1 MSIVEFNAATHD
13 LQTVSMHYYEQDRF
27 QDGFD
32 PDECSLVQPKICADP
47 TQSCAVMR
55 VYDGWFAVVPF
66 RRQELL
72 RGMMGAQDDDEGAG
86 EEEAADDELK
96 GIEYIPFII
105 IINS

>member
-32 PDECSLVQPKICADP
+32 PDEGALVQPKICVDP

-66 RRQELL
+66 RRQELML
-72 RGMMGAQDDDEGAG
+72 RGGDVAGDEGD
-86 EEEAADDELK
+86 ADDELK
-96 GIEYIPFII
+96 GIEYVMIM
-105 IINS
+105 INSS